1 MTKKG
6 TQQKPDSGKPV
17 HFLIPLDSTL
27 EQCEAIAAA
36 FRQYAREHPDAHD
49 PRTARRSAIPLHT
62 SSQEPGR
69 SEKTDEKSSPRQ

>member
-6 TQQKPDSGKPV
+6 TQQETHRGKPV

-27 EQCEAIAAA
+27 EQCEAIAEA

-49 PRTARRSAIPLHT
+49 PRTARRLEGSLNT
-62 SSQEPGR
+62 SNQEPDHAE
-69 SEKTDEKSSPRQ
+69 SNDENTDK

>member
-36 FRQYAREHPDAHD
+36 FRQYARKHPDAHD
-49 PRTARRSAIPLHT
+49 PRTARRSAGSLNT
-62 SSQEPGR
+62 NTQEPEP
-69 SEKTDEKSSPRQ
+69 SENDNENTDQ